1 MGKTSE
7 RMLTPEQKEAAVAK
21 AKLAAIKAKEE
32 AQLFDRVF
40 STPDGKKVLAQ
51 IMLKCNYQTQ
61 ITVSTANGID
71 TNGMVHNAALH
82 KHYLWLR
89 SKVKPD
95 TLRDVEN
102 PLE

>member
-1 MGKTSE
+1 MGKTTD
-7 RMLTPEQKEAAVAK
+7 RMLTQEQREAAVAK
-21 AKLAAIKAKEE
+21 AKALAIKTKEE

-40 STPDGKKVLAQ
+40 STPDGKKVLTQ
-51 IMLKCNYQTQ
+51 IMIKCYHQSSTILTTQ
-61 ITVSTANGID
+61 HGVD
-71 TNGMVHNAALH
+71 KDGMLINAALH

>member
-1 MGKTSE
+1 MGKTTD
-7 RMLTPEQKEAAVAK
+7 RMLTQEQREAAVAK
-21 AKLAAIKAKEE
+21 AKALAIKTKEE

-40 STPDGKKVLAQ
+40 STPDGKQVLTQ

-61 ITVSTANGID
+61 ITVATNSGID

-89 SKVKPD
+89 QKIKPD